1 MAGRECEGPDMRF
14 LVLALLLAGVAAADT
29 WHTLRAKSIKGYT
42 VEWSDPK
49 KGSNGYHVDC
59 FSDEQKTEWLGGL
72 TFYLKD
78 GPTPKTVAL
87 KDLEGLNLR
96 SPVKPLSAGGR
107 SVLKMV
113 KEFTVTGNQ
122 IHFLVQGKDGE
133 WDVDLKAD
141 LKIN

>member
-1 MAGRECEGPDMRF
+1 MRS
-14 LVLALLLAGVAAADT
+14 LLLILLLTTCAFADT
-29 WHTLRAKSIKGYT
+29 WHTLRAKAIKGYT

-49 KGSNGYHVDC
+49 KGINGYHVDC

-78 GPTPKTVAL
+78 GVPTKALAL

-113 KEFTVTGNQ
+113 KEFSVTGNQ
-122 IHFLVQGKDGE
+122 LHFLVQGKEGE

-141 LKIN
+141 LKADLKVN